1 MKLFTPRTPA
11 TTGSTPETPARAQA
25 TLEEI
30 SARLDKLERV
40 VTDLKQ
46 NIDLIPAIVRR
57 LYLDGVALPPPYDL
71 LSERFGY
78 LSQNEED
85 GLLLA
90 LFKRIGTTDRR
101 FVEIGCGMNGGN
113 SGFLVQECGWSGL
126 MVDARSASIEKVS
139 VRFTGHA
146 VRTVKQRVTRE
157 NVNQTLE
164 KFRFTGEIDLLSID
178 IDGMDYWVWEAVRAC
193 SPRVVAIEYN
203 WLFGAEHAITIPY
216 ASEFDLGAIGNRGYR
231 GASLAA
237 LAHLGRAKGYRLVA
251 TERVNAF
258 FLRNDLAP
266 DIREIDV
273 ARGYRAPLNLSRA
286 KDVFQKIAK
295 AGLPLVD
302 VISGRSGT
310 IAELAPPSS
319 TQL

>member
-1 MKLFTPRTPA
+1 MKLFTPRKTVARAGDGDATPA
-11 TTGSTPETPARAQA
+11 ETLQ
-25 TLEEI
+25 EI

-46 NIDLIPAIVRR
+46 NIDLIPAIVRK
-57 LYLDGVALPPPYDL
+57 LYLDGVALPAPYDL
-71 LSERFGY
+71 LAERFGY

-90 LFKRIGTTDRR
+90 LFKRIGATNHR

-113 SGFLVQECGWSGL
+113 SGFFAQECGWSGL
-126 MVDARSASIEKVS
+126 MVDAKTASIDKVQ
-139 VRFTGHA
+139 VRFRGHP
-146 VRTVKQRVTRE
+146 VRVLKQRVTRE
-157 NVNQTLE
+157 GVNAMLE
-164 KFRFTGEIDLLSID
+164 KFGFTGELDLLSID
-178 IDGMDYWVWEAVRAC
+178 IDGMDYWLWEAVSAC

-203 WLFGAEHAITIPY
+203 WLFGADHAVTIPY
-216 ASEFDLGAIGNRGYR
+216 ASEFDLTAIGNRGYR

-237 LAHLGRAKGYRLVA
+237 LVHLGRTKGYRLVA

-273 ARGYRAPLNLSRA
+273 ARGYRAPLNLTRA

-302 VISGRSGT
+302 VVSGRSAP
-310 IAELAPPSS
+310 IADLLP
-319 TQL
+319 Q

>member
-1 MKLFTPRTPA
+1 MKLFTPRKAAP
-11 TTGSTPETPARAQA
+11 GSTPPTPERAQA
-25 TLEEI
+25 TLDEI

-46 NIDLIPAIVRR
+46 NIDLLPAIVRR
-57 LYLDGVALPPPYDL
+57 LYLDGMSLPAPYDL
-71 LSERFGY
+71 LSQRFGY

-113 SGFLVQECGWSGL
+113 SGFLAQECGWRGL
-126 MVDARSASIEKVS
+126 MVDAKTASIEKVT
-139 VRFTGHA
+139 VRFKGHP
-146 VRTVKQRVTRE
+146 VQTVKQRVTRE
-157 NVNQTLE
+157 GVNVLLE
-164 KFRFTGEIDLLSID
+164 KFGFTGEIDLLSID
-178 IDGMDYWVWEAVRAC
+178 IDGMDYWVWEAVTAC
-193 SPRVVAIEYN
+193 SPRVVAVEYN
-203 WLFGAEHAITIPY
+203 WLFGAERAVTIPY
-216 ASEFDLGAIGNRGYR
+216 SSEFDLGAIGNRGYR

-237 LAHLGRAKGYRLVA
+237 HAHLGRSKGYRLVA

-258 FLRNDLAP
+258 FVRNDLAP
-266 DIREIDV
+266 EMREIEV
-273 ARGYRAPLNLSRA
+273 ARGYRAPLNITRA

-302 VISGRSGT
+302 VVSGRSGT
-310 IAELAPPSS
+310 IDELAGS
-319 TQL
+319 Q

>member
-1 MKLFTPRTPA
+1 MKLFTPRKVTGAERADPA
-11 TTGSTPETPARAQA
+11 AA
-25 TLEEI
+25 LEQI
-30 SARLDKLERV
+30 AARLDKLERV

-46 NIDLIPAIVRR
+46 NIDMIPAIVRK
-57 LYLDGVALPPPYDL
+57 LYVDGLELPAPYDL
-71 LSERFGY
+71 LAERFGY

-113 SGFLVQECGWSGL
+113 SGFLAQECGWSGL
-126 MVDARSASIEKVS
+126 MVDAKTESIEKVT
-139 VRFTGHA
+139 VRFKGHP

-157 NVNQTLE
+157 GINAMLE
-164 KFRFTGEIDLLSID
+164 KFGFTGELDLMSID
-178 IDGMDYWVWEAVRAC
+178 VDGMDYWLWEAVTAC
-193 SPRVVAIEYN
+193 SPRVLAIEYN
-203 WLFGAEHAITIPY
+203 WLFGGERAVTIPY
-216 ASEFDLGAIGNRGYR
+216 SSEFDLGAIGNRGYR

-237 LAHLGRAKGYRLVA
+237 LAHLGRKKGYRLVA

-258 FLRNDLAP
+258 FLRNDLGP

-273 ARGYRAPLNLSRA
+273 ARGYRAPLNLTRG
-286 KDVFQKIAK
+286 KDVYQKIAK

-302 VISGRSGT
+302 VVTGKSGT
-310 IAELAPPSS
+310 IAELAPEA
-319 TQL
+319 

>member
-1 MKLFTPRTPA
+1 MKLFTPRKTAASAGGRQPDPA
-11 TTGSTPETPARAQA
+11 A

-46 NIDLIPAIVRR
+46 NIDLIPAIIRK
-57 LYLDGVALPPPYDL
+57 LYLEGVALPAPYDL

-78 LSQNEED
+78 LSQNEGD

-90 LFKRIGTTDRR
+90 LFRRIGTTDRR
-101 FVEIGCGMNGGN
+101 FVEIGCGMNGDN
-113 SGFLVQECGWSGL
+113 SGFLSQECGWSDL
-126 MVDARSASIEKVS
+126 MVDSKTESIDKVT
-139 VRFTGHA
+139 VRFKGHP
-146 VRTVKQRVTRE
+146 VKTVKQRVSRE
-157 NVNQTLE
+157 GVNAMLA
-164 KFRFTGEIDLLSID
+164 KFGFTGEIDLVSID
-178 IDGMDYWVWEAVRAC
+178 IDGMDYWVWEALTAC

-203 WLFGAEHAITIPY
+203 WLFGGERAVTIPY

-237 LAHLGRAKGYRLVA
+237 LAHLGRKKGYRLVA

-258 FLRNDLAP
+258 FLRNDLGPA
-266 DIREIDV
+266 ISEIAV
-273 ARGYRAPLNLSRA
+273 ARGYRAPLNITRG

-302 VISGRSGT
+302 VVSGRSGT
-310 IAELAPPSS
+310 IEELAPQS
-319 TQL
+319 

>member
-1 MKLFTPRTPA
+1 MKLFTPRKTSATAVDGDATPA
-11 TTGSTPETPARAQA
+11 ETLQ
-25 TLEEI
+25 EI
-30 SARLDKLERV
+30 SARLDRLERV

-46 NIDLIPAIVRR
+46 NIDLIPAIVRK
-57 LYLDGVALPPPYDL
+57 LYLDGMVLPAPYDL

-90 LFKRIGTTDRR
+90 LFKRIGATNHR

-113 SGFLVQECGWSGL
+113 SGFFAQECGWSGL
-126 MVDARSASIEKVS
+126 MVDAKTASIEKVQ
-139 VRFTGHA
+139 VRFKGHQ
-146 VRTVKQRVTRE
+146 VRVLKQRVTRE
-157 NVNQTLE
+157 GVNAMLE
-164 KFRFTGEIDLLSID
+164 KFGFTGELDLLSID
-178 IDGMDYWVWEAVRAC
+178 IDGMDYWLWEAVSTC

-203 WLFGAEHAITIPY
+203 WLFGAEHAVTIPY
-216 ASEFDLGAIGNRGYR
+216 ASDFDLSAIGNRGYR

-237 LAHLGRAKGYRLVA
+237 LAHLGRTKGYRLVA

-273 ARGYRAPLNLSRA
+273 ARGYRAPLNITRA
-286 KDVFQKIAK
+286 KDVFHKIAK

-302 VISGRSGT
+302 VVSGRS
-310 IAELAPPSS
+310 APVADLLP
-319 TQL
+319 Q

>member
-1 MKLFTPRTPA
+1 MKLFTPRKAAP
-11 TTGSTPETPARAQA
+11 GSTPPTPERWQA
-25 TLEEI
+25 TLDEI

-46 NIDLIPAIVRR
+46 NIDLLPAIVRR
-57 LYLDGVALPPPYDL
+57 LYLDGMSLPAPYDL
-71 LSERFGY
+71 LSQRFGY

-113 SGFLVQECGWSGL
+113 SGFLAQECGWRGL
-126 MVDARSASIEKVS
+126 MVDAKTASIDKVT
-139 VRFTGHA
+139 VRFKGHP
-146 VRTVKQRVTRE
+146 VQTVKQRVTRE
-157 NVNQTLE
+157 GVNVLLE
-164 KFRFTGEIDLLSID
+164 KFGFTGEIDLLSID
-178 IDGMDYWVWEAVRAC
+178 IDGMDYWVWEAMTAC
-193 SPRVVAIEYN
+193 SPRVVAVEYN
-203 WLFGAEHAITIPY
+203 WLFGAERAVTIPY
-216 ASEFDLGAIGNRGYR
+216 SSEFDLGAIGNRGYR

-237 LAHLGRAKGYRLVA
+237 LAHLGRSKGYRLVA

-258 FLRNDLAP
+258 FVRNDLAP
-266 DIREIDV
+266 EMREIEV
-273 ARGYRAPLNLSRA
+273 ARGYRAPLNITRA

-302 VISGRSGT
+302 VVSGRSGT
-310 IAELAPPSS
+310 IDELAGS
-319 TQL
+319 Q

>member
-1 MKLFTPRTPA
+1 MKLFTPRKTTDTSDPA
-11 TTGSTPETPARAQA
+11 DLAA
-25 TLEEI
+25 TLEQI

-46 NIDLIPAIVRR
+46 NIDLIPAIVRK
-57 LYLDGVALPPPYDL
+57 LYLDGMPLPAPYDL
-71 LSERFGY
+71 LAERFGY
-78 LSQNEED
+78 LSQNDED

-113 SGFLVQECGWSGL
+113 SGFLAQECGWSGL
-126 MVDARSASIEKVS
+126 MVDAKTESIEKVT
-139 VRFTGHA
+139 VRFKGHP
-146 VRTVKQRVTRE
+146 VKTVKQRVSRE
-157 NVNQTLE
+157 GVNAMLE
-164 KFRFTGEIDLLSID
+164 KFGFTGEIDLVSID
-178 IDGMDYWVWEAVRAC
+178 IDGMDYWVWEALTAC

-203 WLFGAEHAITIPY
+203 WLFGGERAVTIPY
-216 ASEFDLGAIGNRGYR
+216 SSEFDLGAIGNRGYR

-258 FLRNDLAP
+258 FLRNDLGP

-273 ARGYRAPLNLSRA
+273 ARGYRAPLNITRG
-286 KDVFQKIAK
+286 KDVYLKIAK

-302 VISGRSGT
+302 VITGKSGT
-310 IAELAPPSS
+310 IAEIAP
-319 TQL
+319 QA

>member
-1 MKLFTPRTPA
+1 MKLFTPRKA
-11 TTGSTPETPARAQA
+11 TDSSDPTDVAA
-25 TLEEI
+25 TLEQI

-57 LYLDGVALPPPYDL
+57 LYLDGLPLPAPYDL

-90 LFKRIGTTDRR
+90 LFRRIGMTDRR

-113 SGFLVQECGWSGL
+113 SGFLAQECGWSGL
-126 MVDARSASIEKVS
+126 MVDAKTESIEKVT
-139 VRFTGHA
+139 VRFKGHP
-146 VRTVKQRVTRE
+146 VKTVKQRVTRE
-157 NVNQTLE
+157 GVNAMLE
-164 KFRFTGEIDLLSID
+164 KFGFTGELDLLSVD
-178 IDGMDYWVWEAVRAC
+178 IDGMDYWVWEAVTAC

-203 WLFGAEHAITIPY
+203 WLFGGERAVTIPY
-216 ASEFDLGAIGNRGYR
+216 SSEFDLGAIGNRGYR

-237 LAHLGRAKGYRLVA
+237 LAHLGRKKGYRLVA

-258 FLRNDLAP
+258 FLRNDLGP
-266 DIREIDV
+266 DIREIEV
-273 ARGYRAPLNLSRA
+273 ARGYRAPLNITRG
-286 KDVFQKIAK
+286 KDVYQKIAK

-302 VISGRSGT
+302 VITGMSGT
-310 IAELAPPSS
+310 IAEIAP
-319 TQL
+319 QA